1 MGAAQYPFT
10 VPALQGGIDLPFP
23 SPVTFLVGENGSG
36 KSTLLEAIA
45 ECCGFNPEGGSR
57 DHQRSADAEPSAL
70 ASALRLAWLPKVSEG
85 FFLRAE
91 SFFNFATYLDG
102 VSTLELYGG
111 RSLHAQSHGESF
123 LTLFANRFSQG
134 LFLLDE
140 PEAALSPQRQLSF
153 LRVIHDLTTSGR
165 GQFIIAT
172 HSPILLAFPGAT
184 LYSFSDEGIRPI
196 AFSDCEHVQL
206 TRNFLNAPDRF
217 LSVLF
222 EADPQP

>member
-1 MGAAQYPFT
+1 M
-10 VPALQGGIDLPFP
+10 
-23 SPVTFLVGENGSG
+23 
-36 KSTLLEAIA
+36 
-45 ECCGFNPEGGSR
+45 
-57 DHQRSADAEPSAL
+57 
-70 ASALRLAWLPKVSEG
+70 
-85 FFLRAE
+85 
-91 SFFNFATYLDG
+91 
-102 VSTLELYGG
+102 
-111 RSLHAQSHGESF
+111 
-123 LTLFANRFSQG
+123 
-134 LFLLDE
+134 
-140 PEAALSPQRQLSF
+140 
-153 LRVIHDLTTSGR
+153 IHDLTTSGR